1 LFCPA
6 CPQPGINTPDNWK
19 AQPRSG
25 LYFVQSPTRA
35 VLILFDSWIYRR
47 NIVVDGNFSME
58 HMKMKNSGDDVFLS
72 DGEGYMVQWAPYK
85 QHLDSSLETKQV
97 CSCSC
102 HSHNFL
108 RLTMSSACHMCKSQS
123 C

>member
-1 LFCPA
+1 
-6 CPQPGINTPDNWK
+6 
-19 AQPRSG
+19 
-25 LYFVQSPTRA
+25 LYSVQSLTTP

-58 HMKMKNSGDDVFLS
+58 HMKMKNSGHDVFLS
-72 DGEGYMVQWAPYK
+72 DGEGYMVQWVPYK

-97 CSCSC
+97 CPFCC
-102 HSHNFL
+102 HRTQISWIN
-108 RLTMSSACHMCKSQS
+108 MSSACHMCKSQS